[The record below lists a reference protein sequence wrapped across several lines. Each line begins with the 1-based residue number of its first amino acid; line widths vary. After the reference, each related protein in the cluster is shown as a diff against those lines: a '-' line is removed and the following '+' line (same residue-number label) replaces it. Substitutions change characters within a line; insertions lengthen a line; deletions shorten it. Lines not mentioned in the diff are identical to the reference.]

1 MNNNLNSYL
10 AGLLHFK
17 VIFEYLII
25 IWTKHNPRFCIT
37 YSLNTLAIR
46 LLNLIESG
54 FIRYK
59 IKDNACVLT
68 VSPVIV

>member
-17 VIFEYLII
+17 EMVIFEYLII

-37 YSLNTLAIR
+37 YSLNNEPLAIR

-54 FIRYK
+54 FIR
-59 IKDNACVLT
+59 
-68 VSPVIV
+68 